1 MKKILLIASLSMPFA
16 VQASTVSLSTSRTG
30 AAAFLADGTTL
41 AGTGN
46 LIRVGMISNLAD
58 PVGSF
63 VEFGT
68 GATRTIITATSKITG
83 SVTSPLA
90 ESQHTQFDN
99 KTLYIWVYNSPNA
112 LTASQQGIFAS
123 NKAFPV
129 NDVAGVGDDVLVT
142 SATDF
147 VGVVEIPGWVPA
159 QIVTGDAANNPKF
172 VLGGVIPEPTSTTL
186 SGLVALGFLARR
198 KRA

>member
-1 MKKILLIASLSMPFA
+1 MKKLLLIASLAMPFA

-46 LIRVGMISNLAD
+46 LIRVGTISNLAD

-68 GATRTIITATSKITG
+68 GATRTIISSTSKITG
-83 SVTSPLA
+83 SVTPTLA
-90 ESQHTQFDN
+90 EAQHTQFDN

-123 NKAFPV
+123 NKSFPV

-147 VGVVEIPGWVPA
+147 VGTVEIPGWVQA

-172 VLGGVIPEPTSTTL
+172 VLGGVIPEPTSATL